1 MRSLVSAPSIGRAIP
16 STLSDDRVRPVDVCI
31 TIAGSD
37 SVIRL
42 PLGSTLL
49 EAIHSAGV
57 ETDESCAGTGTCGEC
72 RIRFE
77 ADPPDPTLE
86 DRDQLTPAEVDQG
99 WRLAC
104 QHSVTGDRTIE
115 LPPPAATGE
124 LRIVTESYG
133 DRAELRERAVVSGR
147 VGLAVDLG
155 TTTIASF
162 LVEENDAAPIGV
174 DARTNPQRRVG
185 SDVIARIARAHES
198 SEDLYF
204 LRDLVVEAIE
214 ASATSICLESGVD
227 PRSVDDVVVVG
238 NSTMIHLLWGVD
250 PFPLAVVPYDPVFLE
265 PVSQLASQLG
275 FRSFPRAAVK
285 SLPGVGG
292 HVGSDI
298 VAGLLALDL
307 LPSAGPRLFLDLGTN
322 GEIVLAIGESAVAC
336 STAAGP
342 AFEGVHISDG
352 MPAVDGAIS
361 GVDLIGEELVISTIG
376 GRLPV
381 GLCGSGLVDGIV
393 ALLQAGVIAP
403 NGRVA
408 DPDDLDIPP
417 AIRRR
422 IEEQS
427 DGRSVTIAD
436 GVGITQA
443 DVRQVQLA
451 VSAMRTGVEVLLAE
465 VGVRP
470 DKVVHTYVAG
480 GFGSSLR
487 SSSLMKLGV
496 LPPGVGGVVEPVGNV
511 AGRGARLVAS
521 NPDLLREARRVAGA
535 VRHVRIEE
543 SATFTEGFI
552 RNTGFPPV
560 EL

>member
-1 MRSLVSAPSIGRAIP
+1 V
-16 STLSDDRVRPVDVCI
+16 
-31 TIAGSD
+31 
-37 SVIRL
+37 
-42 PLGSTLL
+42 
-49 EAIHSAGV
+49 
-57 ETDESCAGTGTCGEC
+57 
-72 RIRFE
+72 
-77 ADPPDPTLE
+77 DPPAPTLE
-86 DRDQLTPAEVDQG
+86 DHDQLTPAEVDHG

-104 QHSVTGDRTIE
+104 QHSATGDQMIE
-115 LPPPAATGE
+115 FPPPAAAGE
-124 LRIVTESYG
+124 FRIVTESYG
-133 DRAELRERAVVSGR
+133 DRAELRERASVSSR
-147 VGLAVDLG
+147 AGLAVDLG

-162 LVEENDAAPIGV
+162 LVEKNDAVPIGV
-174 DARTNPQRRVG
+174 DARTNPQRRFG

-198 SEDLYF
+198 PEDLR
-204 LRDLVVEAIE
+204 LLQELVVEAIE
-214 ASATSICLESGVD
+214 ASARSICHEIGVA
-227 PRSVDDVVVVG
+227 PQLVNDVVVVG

-265 PVSQLASQLG
+265 PVPQSASQLG
-275 FRSFPRAAVK
+275 IRSFPRAGVRA
-285 SLPGVGG
+285 LPGIGG

-322 GEIVLAIGESAVAC
+322 GEIVLATGESAVAC

-361 GVDLIGEELVISTIG
+361 DVELVGDELVVSTIG
-376 GRLPV
+376 GSSPV
-381 GLCGSGLVDGIV
+381 GLCGSGLVDGVV
-393 ALLQAGVIAP
+393 ALLEAGLISP

-408 DPDDLDIPP
+408 DPADLDVAP
-417 AIRRR
+417 AMRRR

-436 GVGITQA
+436 AVRITQA

-465 VGVRP
+465 VGVQAE
-470 DKVVHTYVAG
+470 KVVHTYVAG

-487 SSSLMKLGV
+487 SSSLMKLGI
-496 LPPGVGGVVEPVGNV
+496 LPQGVGGVVEPVGNV

-521 NPDLLREARRVAGA
+521 NPDLVRQARRVAGA

-543 SATFTEGFI
+543 KAAFMEAFV
-552 RNTGFPPV
+552 RNTGFPPI
-560 EL
+560 ER